1 MKNVMVVLTAM
12 STCILFN
19 SCQKSELTDPQ
30 NYLNEE
36 NSKKSSS
43 AINRKNLSIGDY
55 YQGGIIFYIDE
66 TGKHGLI
73 VSTSDLGA
81 APWGCPGVLVDG
93 TEWELGSGS
102 SNTKTILRNCNQ
114 EGTAANIVADL
125 IVRDDAS
132 GNKNGNGKKY
142 ADWYLPSIDELY
154 TLLLMV
160 HESTDPVLINLF
172 PTGGYWTSVEGP
184 VFWHVPIALDP
195 TVAAFSWYYYSKI
208 DFPDS
213 GPLSEPEPSSRTFI
227 NNVVAIR
234 SF

>member
-1 MKNVMVVLTAM
+1 MKNVMDVLTAM

-81 APWGCPGVLVDG
+81 APWGCPGRFGRRHGVG
-93 TEWELGSGS
+93 IGQRIIKYENYPQEL
-102 SNTKTILRNCNQ
+102 
-114 EGTAANIVADL
+114 
-125 IVRDDAS
+125 
-132 GNKNGNGKKY
+132 
-142 ADWYLPSIDELY
+142 
-154 TLLLMV
+154 
-160 HESTDPVLINLF
+160 
-172 PTGGYWTSVEGP
+172 
-184 VFWHVPIALDP
+184 
-195 TVAAFSWYYYSKI
+195 
-208 DFPDS
+208 
-213 GPLSEPEPSSRTFI
+213 
-227 NNVVAIR
+227 
-234 SF
+234 